1 MKRIF
6 VSPLAAFIVTLM
18 VIVVSAMPI
27 SCSRNL
33 TSEVTNPPPTKT
45 PTTGKNIRGL
55 FLNSSNLPT
64 QDPERIKRFIINDP
78 TVSGANLIIPW
89 SKIDRGSNVTP
100 QYNWSY
106 INETAKPWLDAGK
119 KVNLLIWGAAQ
130 KSEQEIDGKSMTPD
144 YVLKKVETVSCQCK
158 VDRECE
164 LEPPATPV
172 FWDEDYRNNYQK
184 LIKAAIAEFNDKPW
198 IGYFRFGIGVGAESY
213 PGNGVSSAK
222 NPCNAEWKK
231 PAIGLT
237 DAVWKQYSLDF
248 VDFLATLQSAK
259 PILVTINDYGNSDE
273 IATALAT
280 KAAAAG
286 LGIGTQGLTEKA
298 IDLYNSGKACYAD
311 WCNLFEKYDGKIPLE
326 IQTAA
331 QSNPTDKGRVG
342 PLPPLLDF
350 ALDRGADIIELYQ
363 AEWFIANDPNHHLHQ
378 KYGESYQA
386 ALQKAASK
394 MAQNDSH

>member
-33 TSEVTNPPPTKT
+33 TPKVSAPPPTSDT
-45 PTTGKNIRGL
+45 NSQNIRGL
-55 FLNSSNLPT
+55 FLNSANLPT
-64 QDPERIKRFIINDP
+64 QDPDRIKRFIINDP

-89 SKIDRGSNVTP
+89 SKIDRGITANP
-100 QYNWSY
+100 QYDWSY
-106 INETAKPWLDAGK
+106 INQTAKPWIDAGK

-144 YVLKKVETVSCQCK
+144 YVLKKVETISCQCK
-158 VDRECE
+158 LDRECE
-164 LEPPATPV
+164 INPPATPV

-184 LIKAAIAEFNDKPW
+184 LIKALVTEYSNKFW

-231 PAIGLT
+231 PSIGLSNT
-237 DAVWKQYSLDF
+237 VWKQYSLDF
-248 VDFLATLQSAK
+248 VDFLATLKSAK

-286 LGIGTQGLTEKA
+286 LGIGCGSFLA
-298 IDLYNSGKACYAD
+298 
-311 WCNLFEKYDGKIPLE
+311 
-326 IQTAA
+326 
-331 QSNPTDKGRVG
+331 
-342 PLPPLLDF
+342 
-350 ALDRGADIIELYQ
+350 
-363 AEWFIANDPNHHLHQ
+363 
-378 KYGESYQA
+378 
-386 ALQKAASK
+386 K
-394 MAQNDSH
+394 MG